1 MRIVGDETQL
11 LVDSLRGAKKAAK
24 YTVMFLSIGLP
35 SILLW
40 IEREFISDLGSF
52 GGLFAALG
60 LWLGSMALFA
70 SYVAFNVFGFHS
82 PPLFIA
88 VLPTTYRSL
97 GRVVLF
103 ALWSSNPLVLWHLI
117 SEVTIDTVTLVRYI
131 DYHGYFVMKMFV
143 VGIAAFIGAKRCL
156 ADAHNLDPV
165 QPYVLI
171 VPISLVIAAAISPD
185 DGDGRVTSGLE
196 ERVVYYVGTVLSSS
210 CGYWLGS
217 AAKRR
222 SIYRP

>member
-1 MRIVGDETQL
+1 MD
-11 LVDSLRGAKKAAK
+11 
-24 YTVMFLSIGLP
+24 
-35 SILLW
+35 
-40 IEREFISDLGSF
+40 REGIYFRLGIF
-52 GGLFAALG
+52 WRVIAALG

-82 PPLFIA
+82 SPLLIA

-117 SEVTIDTVTLVRYI
+117 SEVTIDTVSLVRYI

-143 VGIAAFIGAKRCL
+143 VGIAAFIGAKRWL
-156 ADAHNLDPV
+156 VDYAAHNLDPV

-185 DGDGRVTSGLE
+185 NGDGRVTSGLE

-210 CGYWLGS
+210 CGHWLGS
-217 AAKRR
+217 AVKRR
-222 SIYRP
+222 SIYHP